1 MFLFFENRYFKSI
14 ENYYYYYCFIFF
26 QCTHLSMTSL
36 SVLNTLIKMDNQV

>member
-1 MFLFFENRYFKSI
+1 LRIIIIIIVLLVKVF
-14 ENYYYYYCFIFF
+14 FF